1 MSQSARVANQ
11 NTGFTSLTCSRIQL
25 YDNAEY
31 CCSIFSSLGFP
42 KLIKMTGMNLKEL
55 ANDFLVSFFLS
66 FFTQHSLCKSHFSS
80 SSCDLGLLYVPAI
93 ILNSLKVPTCIL

>member
-1 MSQSARVANQ
+1 MWILGLKGLMAKQRDESICSGSQSEH
-11 NTGFTSLTCSRIQL
+11 RIQL

-31 CCSIFSSLGFP
+31 CFSIFSSLGFP

-66 FFTQHSLCKSHFSS
+66 SLSTHCANPIFPALPVILV
-80 SSCDLGLLYVPAI
+80 CYMFLPLY
-93 ILNSLKVPTCIL
+93 